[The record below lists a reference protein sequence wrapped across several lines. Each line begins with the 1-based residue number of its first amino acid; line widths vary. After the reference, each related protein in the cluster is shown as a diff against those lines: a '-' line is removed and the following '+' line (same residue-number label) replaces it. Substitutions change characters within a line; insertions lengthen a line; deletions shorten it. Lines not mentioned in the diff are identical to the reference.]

1 MATLT
6 FEHEGPDVKSS
17 TPSEAIPTT
26 KGVYDESSWQNNV
39 VYGVRT
45 SVHDGVR
52 STPSPKLP
60 EHAPPSSAAG
70 PAAQSSRQHAK
81 EQQQATV
88 VSSGS
93 AGCIDEETPESSVS
107 AAVLSQAPEKP
118 PQRTAHAISIGPST
132 RTRRWAQRQ
141 VSVAWWLAASIGT
154 TLFVLFV
161 VVLAYAVASDG
172 RTLQGLEKKA
182 YSLPVLLMVLAALWL
197 GIASVARAALPPPHR
212 VPLPVPPVGGLLV
225 LGGALA
231 LTFELTIRLLA
242 APHFGGDAALF
253 NFGLKCGWNA
263 TDGAA
268 MSVNASASASA
279 NATGGAAVQSA
290 AAAAKLTGTAASAAS
305 AATAATTALATT
317 MLANAS
323 STNASSCQKLNLAF
337 SMSFGTFGHCGQG
350 LLALFLFFPCVER
363 LTARCGFVGPVRE
376 LLAACCVGYPI
387 YSTVKRGLFHATDFA
402 ASSFSNNGAEWCFG
416 FLIGLSAGVLLTA
429 VCNAYEAVPGGGSDG
444 GGDGEGEGERGG
456 GMGAGGSKE
465 GEGEGGGVEPPRSLA
480 GDGDRLVSHGSSTV
494 TGEEARRRARTDSRL
509 NDPSTRRLHIH
520 DHVSYCVCCPAA
532 SRGPCSA
539 TLASRWVKLAS
550 RWFTVAVGVMLW
562 LSVIF
567 SAVLFGATWDN
578 TAYREHEDSPDTAF
592 TIVFATVPVLM
603 AIAVMATAV
612 YYRCRTLSRNKS
624 TMGVRARVPTSSNA
638 SGSKRIVRTGS
649 SNVTVTPKAGSFSEN
664 MTA

>member
-1 MATLT
+1 
-6 FEHEGPDVKSS
+6 
-17 TPSEAIPTT
+17 
-26 KGVYDESSWQNNV
+26 
-39 VYGVRT
+39 
-45 SVHDGVR
+45 
-52 STPSPKLP
+52 
-60 EHAPPSSAAG
+60 
-70 PAAQSSRQHAK
+70 
-81 EQQQATV
+81 
-88 VSSGS
+88 
-93 AGCIDEETPESSVS
+93 VS
-107 AAVLSQAPEKP
+107 AAVLSQAGQQPT
-118 PQRTAHAISIGPST
+118 QRTAHAISIRPST

-141 VSVAWWLAASIGT
+141 VSVAWWLAASIAA

-197 GIASVARAALPPPHR
+197 GIASVARAAIPPPHR

-231 LTFELTIRLLA
+231 LTFELMIRLLA

-263 TDGAA
+263 TGGAA
-268 MSVNASASASA
+268 MSVNASARASA

-290 AAAAKLTGTAASAAS
+290 AAAKLTGTAAAS
-305 AATAATTALATT
+305 ATTALATT
-317 MLANAS
+317 MLANSS

-337 SMSFGTFGHCGQG
+337 SMSFGTFGHCAQG

-363 LTARCGFVGPVRE
+363 LTARCGLAGPVRE
-376 LLAACCVGYPI
+376 LLAACCAGYPI

-416 FLIGLSAGVLLTA
+416 FHIGLSAGVLLTA
-429 VCNAYEAVPGGGSDG
+429 VCNAHEAVPGGGSDG
-444 GGDGEGEGERGG
+444 GGGGQGGEGGRGG
-456 GMGAGGSKE
+456 GGKE
-465 GEGEGGGVEPPRSLA
+465 GEGGGGGVEPPRSLA
-480 GDGDRLVSHGSSTV
+480 GGSGRNRMVSHGSSTV

-550 RWFTVAVGVMLW
+550 RWFTVAMGLMLW
-562 LSVIF
+562 FSVIF

-578 TAYREHEDSPDTAF
+578 TAYQEHEDSPDTVF
-592 TIVFATVPVLM
+592 TIVFATVPVLI

-612 YYRCRTLSRNKS
+612 FYRCRTLSRNKS
-624 TMGVRARVPTSSNA
+624 TMGVVRARAPTSSNA
-638 SGSKRIVRTGS
+638 NGSKRIVRVPTAGILS
-649 SNVTVTPKAGSFSEN
+649 LSVTPKKG
-664 MTA
+664 TADI